1 MRKYQVILL
10 SLPILSMIFFYGCSG
25 ARTNETYKEETT
37 EETSTE
43 VETIPDAPGISSTEA
58 DMIFST
64 AFQEQ
69 KKTMYAKD
77 ADTIFLYWLNNR
89 ILELGYQS
97 RCNIFAL
104 NTLYKAGFKCPD
116 VNTLTRDMMDT
127 TRFNDIFK
135 YIRVDTIAQ
144 IKKGDLLVWNGHV
157 IIFEK
162 LIKSRNQY
170 FAQAI
175 WAGTTKEDDGTT
187 VINNVIY
194 GKYPLD
200 GYFII
205 RRPVKK

>member
-1 MRKYQVILL
+1 MRKYPVILL

-25 ARTNETYKEETT
+25 ARSDETYT
-37 EETSTE
+37 EETKETE
-43 VETIPDAPGISSTEA
+43 KKINTPSEVSSTEA
-58 DMIFST
+58 DLIFST
-64 AFQEQ
+64 AFEEQ
-69 KKTMYAKD
+69 KKPMYAKD
-77 ADTIFLYWLNNR
+77 ADTIFLYWLNNK

-104 NTLYKAGFKCPD
+104 NTLHKAGFKCPD
-116 VNTLTRDMMDT
+116 VNTLTRDLMDT
-127 TRFNDIFK
+127 TRFNDIFA
-135 YIRVDTIAQ
+135 YVRVDTIAQ

-162 LIKSRNQY
+162 LVKSRERY

-175 WAGTTKEDDGTT
+175 WAGTSQDDDGKM
-187 VINNVIY
+187 IMNNVIY
-194 GKYPLD
+194 GKYPLE

>member
-1 MRKYQVILL
+1 MKRYPVIL
-10 SLPILSMIFFYGCSG
+10 SLPILLMIFFYGCSG
-25 ARTNETYKEETT
+25 ARTNETYNDTNNEKIEEA
-37 EETSTE
+37 EEKIDHPS
-43 VETIPDAPGISSTEA
+43 GITSTEA

-64 AFQEQ
+64 AFEEQ
-69 KKTMYAKD
+69 MNPMYAKD

-104 NTLYKAGFKCPD
+104 NTLHKAGFKCPD

-127 TRFNDIFK
+127 TRFNNIFA

-144 IKKGDLLVWNGHV
+144 IKRGDLLIWNGHV

-162 LIKSRNQY
+162 LVKSRDKY

-175 WAGTTKEDDGTT
+175 WAGTSKDDDGKTI
-187 VINNVIY
+187 INNVIY

>member
-1 MRKYQVILL
+1 MKKYPVIIL

-25 ARTNETYKEETT
+25 ARSDETYKEETT
-37 EETSTE
+37 KEEIE
-43 VETIPDAPGISSTEA
+43 INPDTPEISSTEA
-58 DMIFST
+58 DVIFST
-64 AFQEQ
+64 AFEEQ
-69 KKTMYAKD
+69 KNPMYAKD

-104 NTLYKAGFKCPD
+104 NTLHKAGFKCPD

-127 TRFNDIFK
+127 TRFNNIFA
-135 YIRVDTIAQ
+135 YIRVDTISQ
-144 IKKGDLLVWNGHV
+144 IRKGDLLVWNGHV

-162 LIKSRNQY
+162 LVKSREKY

-175 WAGTTKEDDGTT
+175 WAGTSKDDDGKTI
-187 VINNVIY
+187 INNVIY
-194 GKYPLD
+194 GKYPLE